1 MQRESAEEPTGPSP
15 EPHGTDIAPGH
26 SGGTITRAVN
36 AQDGPAID
44 AVYRELRRLASRLL
58 RRDLRGRQA
67 IQTTALV
74 HDAWIRIGAKQWQ
87 NRAHFFGAAAQAMRR
102 ILIEHARSLQ
112 ARPTR
117 RGLSSGTTIADP
129 ASPADPLDVLALHEA
144 LVELE
149 ALDPR
154 AARIVELRYFGGLE
168 VAEAAAIAD
177 VPLRTAERDLA
188 FARTWLRRRLEVS
201 DSERSEEDVRAGG
214 TQ

>member
-1 MQRESAEEPTGPSP
+1 MQREIAGEPTDPKPDPPGADAAPS
-15 EPHGTDIAPGH
+15 H
-26 SGGTITRAVN
+26 SGGTVTRAVN

-44 AVYRELRRLASRLL
+44 AVYHELRRLASRLL

-74 HDAWIRIGAKQWQ
+74 HDAWIRIGAGQWES
-87 NRAHFFGAAAQAMRR
+87 RAHFFGAAARAMRR

-112 ARPTR
+112 ARPIR
-117 RGLSSGTTIADP
+117 RGLSGGTTIADP
-129 ASPADPLDVLALHEA
+129 ANPADPLDVLALHEA

-149 ALDPR
+149 TLDPR
-154 AARIVELRYFGGLE
+154 AARLVELRYFGGLE

-188 FARTWLRRRLEVS
+188 FARTWLRRRLDAPLAARTVEPGKA
-201 DSERSEEDVRAGG
+201 DGP
-214 TQ
+214 